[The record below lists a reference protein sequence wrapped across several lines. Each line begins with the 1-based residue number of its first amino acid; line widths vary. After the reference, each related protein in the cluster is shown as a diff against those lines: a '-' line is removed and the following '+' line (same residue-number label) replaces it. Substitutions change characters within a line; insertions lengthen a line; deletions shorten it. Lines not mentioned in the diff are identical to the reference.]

1 MEVNAP
7 SKLKSK
13 LRFYPINQIG
23 ETTWGILKAK
33 LTGKK
38 SKFGH
43 FYSEVNLSESD
54 VDKLIE
60 NIKKS
65 GEYPNLEDES
75 DNNSEIYQNWLVDT
89 YLKSAPTESKSN
101 GDSDKEKK
109 NENVKVESKKDSA
122 PPLYEGVR
130 ETDLVN
136 EEIDERILEIL
147 GLKEVYDFTY
157 GEYKQLLFTEL
168 QKIDRGEEKS
178 TDRAMLLQ
186 DEFKRVKGKVGRF
199 KIKSKK
205 LTLDNIVARGP
216 IRVDK
221 NKFLL
226 ADKVKAVDAPE
237 AKEGTD
243 SKSIVLI
250 EKTLDNIIGILQK
263 QDSERKKALEKDR
276 QSKERESRKR
286 KESLLEKSLGAIKT
300 ATQKILA
307 PVQSIWDRIVN
318 YLSNVI
324 LGFAATKLFDWLT
337 DPKNKDKIQVIGRFL
352 KDWWP
357 ALLGAFVLFA
367 TPFGKFIRG
376 TIGLLRALLPRLINL
391 IRLNPFTAAGLAA
404 VGLAAAANEVTGQ
417 RKAAPIQAQQQAKV
431 DRGKALSVQGA
442 DTMADKTPSVGNLRP
457 ALPTGALQGVNG
469 GGLIKKRSFFG
480 GGQVDREVDVRD
492 IAFAGGGGITDESGL
507 RVKGAGPDTQLIAAA
522 PGEVVMSKKAVDKYG
537 ANFFLGLNKNAGGT
551 NIPKMVNNIQLAQGG
566 GIVKKQ
572 IQTFQGGGMVGDG
585 TKPPTPNVGTNIMG
599 MFGSAAN
606 SIRGLF
612 GGGTTKSSQSSKS
625 KSKPLPLPE
634 YKNPLVK
641 AALRTLKFTEGTD
654 LNKNPYDTVY
664 GGGTMPVTKMTVN
677 ELINTQMTDIL
688 PKRFGATRAPWPSGS
703 VASGAYQF
711 MPDTLKQLIKIKV
724 LKPTDI
730 MTSDNQDRAAWELM
744 KNRGVTINTL
754 KRSGF
759 NRTTQN
765 LLSGEWAS
773 VPTLSGKS
781 AYDQPVKPSAKIED
795 YFRKSLNSPNITPSS
810 RRVSVINLPPQ
821 IEKVAMNPMRNAPA
835 GTGVPSLSA
844 EDPNFPYS
852 ASRAFYQGLTDLPV
866 A

>member
-75 DNNSEIYQNWLVDT
+75 DDNLEIYQNWLVDT
-89 YLKSAPTESKSN
+89 YLKSSSPDIGVGVN
-101 GDSDKEKK
+101 GDINKNDKVKDESIGED
-109 NENVKVESKKDSA
+109 ENKGRA
-122 PPLYEGVR
+122 LALYEGTR
-130 ETDLVN
+130 EDDLVD
-136 EEIDERILEIL
+136 EEVDERILEIL
-147 GLKEVYDFTY
+147 GLEEVYDFTY

-178 TDRAMLLQ
+178 TDRSMLLR

-205 LTLDNIVARGP
+205 LSLDNIVSRGP

-226 ADKVKAVDAPE
+226 ADKVKAVDTPE

-250 EKTLDNIIGILQK
+250 EKTLDNIISILQK

-391 IRLNPFTAAGLAA
+391 IRLNPYASLVTAAAIGATVKIKESERMKPLVDEKQKEIDKTLTSKETPWYQKLGASF
-404 VGLAAAANEVTGQ
+404 
-417 RKAAPIQAQQQAKV
+417 AQQSLEAPGGPKNPMGV
-431 DRGKALSVQGA
+431 P
-442 DTMADKTPSVGNLRP
+442 TPS
-457 ALPTGALQGVNG
+457 AMYNG
-469 GGLIKKRSFFG
+469 GGLVKKRAFFG
-480 GGQVDREVDVRD
+480 GGQVDREVNIRD
-492 IAFAGGGGITDESGL
+492 IAFDGGGGITEDSGL

-537 ANFFLGLNKNAGGT
+537 ANFFLGLNKRAGGT

-566 GIVKKQ
+566 G
-572 IQTFQGGGMVGDG
+572 MVGKVAHHLKQDEALSSLTKG
-585 TKPPTPNVGTNIMG
+585 VNDFIKPGGRSAASGMNWNMVKPKTPVHSYVDSVGQPTIGWGSTFYDSILNGKKPVRMGDTITKDKADSILNTNIINLAKTYSQKIPLWNKMSENQRAGVVLMGYNAPNGPIGAYPKLTSALRSGDMVTAAKEVQRSGPNASRIAIERQLILSGPKDLSKVIETKGQQTTQPKSQNVFDKIKGGVMNLFSSKPPNV
-599 MFGSAAN
+599 
-606 SIRGLF
+606 
-612 GGGTTKSSQSSKS
+612 
-625 KSKPLPLPE
+625 
-634 YKNPLVK
+634 
-641 AALRTLKFTEGTD
+641 
-654 LNKNPYDTVY
+654 
-664 GGGTMPVTKMTVN
+664 
-677 ELINTQMTDIL
+677 DI
-688 PKRFGATRAPWPSGS
+688 GPS
-703 VASGAYQF
+703 
-711 MPDTLKQLIKIKV
+711 P
-724 LKPTDI
+724 
-730 MTSDNQDRAAWELM
+730 
-744 KNRGVTINTL
+744 
-754 KRSGF
+754 
-759 NRTTQN
+759 
-765 LLSGEWAS
+765 
-773 VPTLSGKS
+773 
-781 AYDQPVKPSAKIED
+781 
-795 YFRKSLNSPNITPSS
+795 RK
-810 RRVSVINLPPQ
+810 VSVINLPPQ

-835 GTGVPSLSA
+835 GTGVPALSA

-852 ASRAFYQGLTDLPV
+852 ASRAFYQGLTDVPV

>member
-1 MEVNAP
+1 MGPDE
-7 SKLKSK
+7 LD
-13 LRFYPINQIG
+13 
-23 ETTWGILKAK
+23 
-33 LTGKK
+33 
-38 SKFGH
+38 
-43 FYSEVNLSESD
+43 NLATA
-54 VDKLIE
+54 
-60 NIKKS
+60 
-65 GEYPNLEDES
+65 GAGG
-75 DNNSEIYQNWLVDT
+75 NSAL
-89 YLKSAPTESKSN
+89 A
-101 GDSDKEKK
+101 
-109 NENVKVESKKDSA
+109 
-122 PPLYEGVR
+122 LYEGTR
-130 ETDLVN
+130 EDDLVD
-136 EEIDERILEIL
+136 EEIDDRILRLIGLEDVFDIDYGTYL
-147 GLKEVYDFTY
+147 TLLKERLAAARISGNSIPREED
-157 GEYKQLLFTEL
+157 EL
-168 QKIDRGEEKS
+168 I
-178 TDRAMLLQ
+178 LN
-186 DEFKRVKGKVGRF
+186 EFKRVKGKVGRF

-205 LTLDNIVARGP
+205 LSLDNIVARGP

-226 ADKVKAVDAPE
+226 ADRVKAVDAPE

-250 EKTLDNIIGILQK
+250 EKTLDNIISILQK

-391 IRLNPFTAAGLAA
+391 IRLNPYASLVTAAAIGAA
-404 VGLAAAANEVTGQ
+404 VKIKESERMKPLVDEKQKEIDKTLAGKETPWYQKLGASF
-417 RKAAPIQAQQQAKV
+417 AQQSLEAPGGPKNPM
-431 DRGKALSVQGA
+431 GLP
-442 DTMADKTPSVGNLRP
+442 TPS
-457 ALPTGALQGVNG
+457 AMYNG
-469 GGLIKKRSFFG
+469 GLVKKRAFFG

-566 GIVKKQ
+566 GMVGKVAHHLKQDEALSSLTKGRNDFIKPGGRSVMSKINWGNIKPETPVHSYIDSVGQPTIGWCYTFYDSILSGKKPVKMGDSITKKQ
-572 IQTFQGGGMVGDG
+572 ADG
-585 TKPPTPNVGTNIMG
+585 ILNTNLG
-599 MFGSAAN
+599 NLAK
-606 SIRGLF
+606 
-612 GGGTTKSSQSSKS
+612 TYSQKIPFW
-625 KSKPLPLPE
+625 K
-634 YKNPLVK
+634 
-641 AALRTLKFTEGTD
+641 
-654 LNKNPYDTVY
+654 
-664 GGGTMPVTKMTVN
+664 KM
-677 ELINTQMTDIL
+677 
-688 PKRFGATRAPWPSGS
+688 
-703 VASGAYQF
+703 
-711 MPDTLKQLIKIKV
+711 
-724 LKPTDI
+724 
-730 MTSDNQDRAAWELM
+730 SDNQKA
-744 KNRGVTINTL
+744 GVTLLGYNAPYGPIGAYPKLTASL
-754 KRSGF
+754 KSGDM
-759 NRTTQN
+759 TTAAANVQRGGPNASRIAIERQLILSGPKNLAKVEVPKPPSSKPQN
-765 LLSGEWAS
+765 LFERIKTGVGKLFSSKQSASLGES
-773 VPTLSGKS
+773 P
-781 AYDQPVKPSAKIED
+781 KISMD
-795 YFRKSLNSPNITPSS
+795 IPGPSS